1 VTETERCIDETRRCA
16 THAVKSALPVTARV
30 VSSEILEDHTAPLWP
45 GLTSVFAPTRTPMLP
60 DDTTMLGMWYSP
72 RNVPIQSPSQL
83 RSIGFPSL
91 HADMRRYVP
100 SSSLGCVSTAT
111 GRTCAPST
119 RTDRTTAEIAPTPAT
134 LCMKPLCDLSTH
146 KFENWR
152 WTTGRVCPEHNNGC
166 TFALFPTGPAPLP
179 FNPPLPF
186 MPAGSGVRGREKPL
200 V

>member
-1 VTETERCIDETRRCA
+1 VVLTKERPD
-16 THAVKSALPVTARV
+16 PVA
-30 VSSEILEDHTAPLWP
+30 EPAPEH
-45 GLTSVFAPTRTPMLP
+45 R
-60 DDTTMLGMWYSP
+60 
-72 RNVPIQSPSQL
+72 VPILARGYEEVRAVVEPGVRQHCDRPYL
-83 RSIGFPSL
+83 CPLYPDRP
-91 HADMRRYVP
+91 HN
-100 SSSLGCVSTAT
+100 
-111 GRTCAPST
+111 
-119 RTDRTTAEIAPTPAT
+119 RTTAEIAPTPAT